1 MPHAYFANTPVE
13 LVCFLAQ
20 EPIWALHAN
29 SGVYENRM
37 YRENLWISNRETTEA
52 KRCSLNFSM
61 FYQILTIIPI
71 TESILVFVSELL
83 KTKVIYLSDK
93 WVFMWN
99 CHPFTETT
107 AKFQCHITRWTL
119 TVEQTIFIKAQ
130 KNHYRY
136 HLAVSKAK
144 VIMVSPVT
152 EHYTQCLKEALTWQQ
167 RTAACHCKRQWD
179 PCQL

>member
-52 KRCSLNFSM
+52 KTCSLNFNM

-107 AKFQCHITRWTL
+107 AKFQCHITQLNINSWTGNIYKGTKKPL
-119 TVEQTIFIKAQ
+119 
-130 KNHYRY
+130 
-136 HLAVSKAK
+136 
-144 VIMVSPVT
+144 
-152 EHYTQCLKEALTWQQ
+152 
-167 RTAACHCKRQWD
+167 
-179 PCQL
+179 

>member
-29 SGVYENRM
+29 SGVYD
-37 YRENLWISNRETTEA
+37 RETTEA
-52 KRCSLNFSM
+52 KRCSLNFNM

-107 AKFQCHITRWTL
+107 AKFQCHITQLNINSWTGNIYKGTKKPL
-119 TVEQTIFIKAQ
+119 
-130 KNHYRY
+130 
-136 HLAVSKAK
+136 
-144 VIMVSPVT
+144 
-152 EHYTQCLKEALTWQQ
+152 
-167 RTAACHCKRQWD
+167 
-179 PCQL
+179 